1 MSQTQI
7 IGKISVTIN
16 GRHYIHQF
24 NERSNFANYLLKV
37 MQQEENPAAALA
49 FLSEFAIST
58 YYPDDFRQM
67 RFVKKWT
74 GLFGHPKR

>member
-1 MSQTQI
+1 
-7 IGKISVTIN
+7 
-16 GRHYIHQF
+16 
-24 NERSNFANYLLKV
+24 